1 MPLLMAAI
9 DLCRPDLVI
18 LDGVR
23 DLVDDINNGL
33 RNDASTTRS
42 PGRNKR
48 LFPIILP
55 PIQGV
60 QYDGEML

>member
-23 DLVDDINNGL
+23 DLGDDINNGL

-48 LFPIILP
+48 LSPIILYP
-55 PIQGV
+55 
-60 QYDGEML
+60 LL